1 MASRQ
6 LVERKKNLKSRR
18 IAQCSGGVKSKRVCA
33 AIRTPPIIYNSENCT
48 TNTQYC
54 PSQKRARW
62 WFPCCA
68 VGSFIN
74 CVTPCM
80 IMITA
85 NLFQKA
91 IKYQFATSISN
102 KERKY
107 HQRTNN
113 SRKQLCICH
122 RILRICRAT
131 SNIIK
136 VGSERRTL
144 DFKPFN
150 QSATF

>member
-1 MASRQ
+1 MPWPLGISWS
-6 LVERKKNLKSRR
+6 EKKNFKSRR

-91 IKYQFATSISN
+91 IKYQFATSISTRC
-102 KERKY
+102 K
-107 HQRTNN
+107 
-113 SRKQLCICH
+113 
-122 RILRICRAT
+122 
-131 SNIIK
+131 NIIK
-136 VGSERRTL
+136 ERITL
-144 DFKPFN
+144 ESSCAFAIAFCAFVARPAISSK
-150 QSATF
+150 